1 MSRTQPA
8 YVTEETY
15 QYHRARQDTDIRGEF
30 GRQASLI
37 EQGNRQLRTDLTTTF
52 NDKLSNVNGTLSG
65 RIGELSNTVQ
75 QVKDEVHQVKARLD
89 HIEDDVGEM
98 KARLNQMEGRS
109 FNRSRVQPRHTLSVI
124 GTYKPGVGFMLP
136 DYFPPTIN
144 DFWKLQFP
152 SQGM

>member
-37 EQGNRQLRTDLTTTF
+37 EQGNNQLRIDLTTTF

-65 RIGELSNTVQ
+65 RVGELSHEVQ
-75 QVKDEVHQVKARLD
+75 QLKSEVSQVK
-89 HIEDDVGEM
+89 
-98 KARLNQMEGRS
+98 S
-109 FNRSRVQPRHTLSVI
+109 
-124 GTYKPGVGFMLP
+124 
-136 DYFPPTIN
+136 
-144 DFWKLQFP
+144 
-152 SQGM
+152 